1 MRVWLE
7 RVGLALLTVS
17 AIWLPQAA
25 VAAEYT
31 IGGLVYGQ
39 IGYEDNVLLS
49 ETDEVESGLG
59 IVAGEVNLRVRTPA
73 LEFGIDGTADIYRY
87 ADASDLDTDN
97 QFIRGFFRG
106 TTPRAAYDVEA
117 SFRRDSDQVDQF
129 SASGREL
136 DTDRR
141 ETIAVAPS
149 FSYRLTRLDRIVTA
163 ASYQRQTYPS
173 SDQVDSDLWGGI
185 LGWRRQATRRITVG
199 GQISTSIFNSD
210 EEDSIQISP
219 QLYLGYEL
227 EDRADLSLSFGPSW
241 IRNEQ
246 TVPTR
251 RGQGTETSDEFGYS
265 IDGQLEMAV
274 TRSTN
279 VSFGVSRGLDQNGED
294 GTAVESTRVNAFLG
308 QRLTGSLE
316 LQLSGTAQRRSG
328 LGDNTGDDLVD
339 VALGPQLLI
348 QLNERAGLSLGYTW
362 RYRNPDDDASA
373 SSNAI
378 FMRMTY
384 VIPPYRVLE

>member
-1 MRVWLE
+1 MQVWLE
-7 RVGLALLTVS
+7 WVGLSLLAAT
-17 AIWLPQAA
+17 IICLPQAA

-49 ETDEVESGLG
+49 ETDRVDSGLG
-59 IVAGEVNLRVRTPA
+59 IVAGEVNLRMRTPA
-73 LEFGIDGTADIYRY
+73 LEFGIDGTADLYRY
-87 ADASDLDTDN
+87 ADARDLDTDN

-106 TTPRAAYDVEA
+106 TTPRADYGIEA
-117 SFRRDSDQVDQF
+117 SFRRDSDQIDQF
-129 SASGREL
+129 SATGREL

-141 ETIAVAPS
+141 ETTVVAPS
-149 FSYRLTRLDRIVTA
+149 FSYRLTRLDRFVA
-163 ASYQRQTYPS
+163 DAEYRRQTYPS
-173 SDQVDSDLWGGI
+173 GDQIDSDLWGGT

-199 GQISTSIFNSD
+199 GQISTNLFDSDD
-210 EEDSIQISP
+210 EESIQVSP
-219 QLYLGYEL
+219 QVYLGYEL
-227 EDRADLSLSFGPSW
+227 QDRAELSLAFGPSW

-246 TVPTR
+246 TIPTR
-251 RGQGTETSDEFGYS
+251 RDQGTETSDEFGYA
-265 IDGQLEMAV
+265 IDGQLAMAV
-274 TRSTN
+274 TRSTK

-294 GTAVESTRVNAFLG
+294 GTAVEATRVNAWVG
-308 QRLTGSLE
+308 QQLTGALE

-348 QLNERAGLSLGYTW
+348 QLTERAGLSLGYTW
-362 RYRNPDDDASA
+362 RYRDPDDDASA

-378 FMRMTY
+378 FMRLTY
-384 VIPPYRVLE
+384 VIPPYRVLH